1 MSAEEAPSRIG
12 APNPTESGGKPAS
25 GSSGARAGARPPA
38 QKKAEALASALRA
51 NLARRKARARA
62 LRDAGPIDDSED

>member
-1 MSAEEAPSRIG
+1 MSAEEAPRRTS

-25 GSSGARAGARPPA
+25 GTNGARAEAIAPA
-38 QKKAEALASALRA
+38 QKKAEALAAALRA

-62 LRDAGPIDDSED
+62 LRDATPTDDSEG